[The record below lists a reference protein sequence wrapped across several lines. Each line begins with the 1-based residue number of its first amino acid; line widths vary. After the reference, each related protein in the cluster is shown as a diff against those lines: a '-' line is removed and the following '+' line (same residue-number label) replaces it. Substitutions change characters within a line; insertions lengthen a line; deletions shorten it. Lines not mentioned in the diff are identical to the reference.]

1 MLLEHEHDLLMME
14 SGGEGPLAVV
24 VPPPGD
30 FHPRD
35 DDQQL
40 YDHYDHYDYYDHYD
54 HYDHYDYDDDHE
66 AGGLRVEGREAAPD
80 PVAMALAAPERSA
93 VDEQQFMVRYLE
105 SRDGVLC
112 SPQT

>member
-1 MLLEHEHDLLMME
+1 MLEHEHDLLMME

-40 YDHYDHYDYYDHYD
+40 YDHYDHYDHYD
-54 HYDHYDYDDDHE
+54 YYYDDDHE

-93 VDEQQFMVRYLE
+93 VDEEQFMVRYLE

>member
-1 MLLEHEHDLLMME
+1 MVLEHEHDLLMME

-35 DDQQL
+35 DQEDRQL
-40 YDHYDHYDYYDHYD
+40 YDHYDHYDDHL
-54 HYDHYDYDDDHE
+54 E
-66 AGGLRVEGREAAPD
+66 NAGLRVEGREAAPD

-93 VDEQQFMVRYLE
+93 VDEEQFMVRYLDIVKRQ
-105 SRDGVLC
+105 SLN
-112 SPQT
+112 SYPI

>member
-1 MLLEHEHDLLMME
+1 MVLEQEHDLLMME

-35 DDQQL
+35 NDL
-40 YDHYDHYDYYDHYD
+40 YDHYDYYDYYDHYD
-54 HYDHYDYDDDHE
+54 HYDDHHDD
-66 AGGLRVEGREAAPD
+66 AGLQVEGREAAPD

-93 VDEQQFMVRYLE
+93 VDEEQFMVRYLDIVKRQ
-105 SRDGVLC
+105 SLN
-112 SPQT
+112 SYPI

>member
-1 MLLEHEHDLLMME
+1 MVLEHEHDLLMME

-35 DDQQL
+35 NDL
-40 YDHYDHYDYYDHYD
+40 YDHYDYYDYYDHYD
-54 HYDHYDYDDDHE
+54 HYDDHHDD
-66 AGGLRVEGREAAPD
+66 AGLQVEGREAAPD

-93 VDEQQFMVRYLE
+93 VDEEQFMVRYLDIVKRQ
-105 SRDGVLC
+105 SLN
-112 SPQT
+112 SYPI